1 LSSKT
6 VISPAMQAAQ
16 WSRRFLFA
24 ATAIF
29 VAGVLLGSL
38 IGSEAF
44 LFGAVMWLPIW
55 LWCVALSFVALRQS
69 SNSESGRRTRRM
81 ALETLAALAVMF
93 VAEVAIAL
101 LTNMLSI
108 EVGFS

>member
-1 LSSKT
+1 
-6 VISPAMQAAQ
+6 VISSAMQAAQ

-38 IGSEAF
+38 IGTEAF
-44 LFGAVMWLPIW
+44 LLGAVVWLPIW
-55 LWCVALSFVALRQS
+55 LWCMALAFVALWQS
-69 SNSESGRRTRRM
+69 SNSVSGRRTRRM

-93 VAEVAIAL
+93 VAEVVIAL
-101 LTNMLSI
+101 LTNMLSVK
-108 EVGFS
+108 VGL